1 LWIMHS
7 PSPSTPPTNSPQLRL
22 DKSIN
27 PLFKPFA
34 SYLLT
39 FF

>member
-1 LWIMHS
+1 LASSLTTFRFFTFNLWIMHS
-7 PSPSTPPTNSPQLRL
+7 